1 MTYFH
6 PRDFDPD
13 QPMVPGL
20 SFARKFKSYVGLS
33 RSYIKLQRLLSELE
47 FLTLF
52 EAVEL
57 YTKDINH
64 LQKIKLDN

>member
-1 MTYFH
+1 
-6 PRDFDPD
+6 
-13 QPMVPGL
+13 
-20 SFARKFKSYVGLS
+20 
-33 RSYIKLQRLLSELE
+33 LLSELE

-57 YTKDINH
+57 YTNENNH